1 MDEDQ
6 PIEWEDAIPSQPED
20 KQIQWSDAGDIL
32 ENIAKGTV
40 SHGADYLLSP
50 LEWAF
55 GHNISK
61 DLLGIPEYED
71 WNQEYRDAFEEGDF
85 GALRHLDKLSHLTG
99 IVPAFGAYRGITMLP
114 KGMEV
119 AKRYFPSFK
128 YFDDLMDLN
137 KIMRAKNKI
146 PKGGIWNA
154 IKNFGLLTGQTV
166 GRPIRHVFNPKRWSK
181 KFDKFDDISPG
192 LGVPKSHR
200 WTSYPERHL
209 VKNLTDKAA
218 IIGGTRLGIEGIKS
232 LVDRHP
238 KKFDRYHAEEFDMG
252 SAAPYEDKI
261 MKMAK
266 SNKPRIGIQFG
277 DGPTHWG

>member
-1 MDEDQ
+1 ME
-6 PIEWEDAIPSQPED
+6 PISKKYPD

-50 LEWAF
+50 FEWAS
-55 GHNISK
+55 GYDISK
-61 DLLGIPEYED
+61 DFLGIPEYGD

-99 IVPAFGAYRGITMLP
+99 IVPAFGAYRGISMLP

-119 AKRYFPSFK
+119 AKRYFPGFK
-128 YFDDLMDLN
+128 YFEDLIDLN

-154 IKNFGLLTGQTV
+154 IKNFGLLTGQSV
-166 GRPIRHVFNPKRWSK
+166 GRPIRHAFNPKRWSK

-209 VKNLTDKAA
+209 FKNLTDKAS
-218 IIGGTRLGIEGIKS
+218 IIGGTRLGIEG
-232 LVDRHP
+232 LQYAA
-238 KKFDRYHAEEFDMG
+238 KKD
-252 SAAPYEDKI
+252 AAPPFIKTAGASELPSYSNYQDPI

-266 SNKPRIGIQFG
+266 SNKPKIGIQFG
-277 DGPTHWG
+277 DGPTHWGY